1 MNDLKMGNKILM
13 IGIGNNGRND
23 DALGWK
29 FVDEFVS
36 RDDIFTIE
44 YRYQLQIEDA
54 LLISEYKKVI
64 FVDASRK
71 EYKNGF
77 SFYRCIPARS
87 ETFTTHKLEPET
99 VLWLANDLFNQSPEV
114 YVMAISGMRW
124 ELHQGVTLVAQH
136 NFERAVSF
144 FKEWHQ
150 EMRTDAEVV
159 MKRV

>member
-1 MNDLKMGNKILM
+1 
-13 IGIGNNGRND
+13 
-23 DALGWK
+23 
-29 FVDEFVS
+29 
-36 RDDIFTIE
+36 
-44 YRYQLQIEDA
+44 
-54 LLISEYKKVI
+54 VI

-87 ETFTTHKLEPET
+87 ESFTTHKLEPGT
-99 VLWLANDLFNQSPEV
+99 VLWLANDLFNQFPEV
-114 YVMAISGMRW
+114 HVMAISGMEW

-144 FKEWHQ
+144 FKEWQQ

-159 MKRV
+159 LKRV